1 MKKIILLAVLIL
13 ASFTFAMK
21 YTGNVYLNASFS
33 PMYLSIGCS
42 EKDTSGIVKTNGSNV
57 IKLTARDQYYWYKVP
72 VKDLLQKDTLSPFCF
87 YKTVRD
93 SMRVYDD
100 DAGIY
105 RYQKYYKS
113 SATFSEAS
121 FNGQEDLFIDFE
133 TNQLYYKTLNLP
145 TLFFQSDWK
154 KNYVVVD
161 GPAFKELTNKTKDG
175 WFVVH
180 NELKNTYKRFKT
192 DSVQVMKYTTVL
204 RCLEDERG
212 LCVLDEYGESITVR
226 DTVDSVAVWTLVRDS
241 LTVDSIYTAAEKIA
255 FAETSLQCN
264 ARYVYK
270 TAFEVGGMYSDGGKY
285 YCYNPAERIDVKDSI
300 YIFENPKKQHE
311 TLIRNKK
318 PEPAKKLYVLPP
330 QIAKWF
336 GENPLL
342 STDGGKTGT
351 VLYPVGEYC
360 GWFSEI
366 FFEETIPNKVS
377 FYGVTS
383 KSVVVG
389 DNTNLDSLYKT
400 LKTDVL
406 YFVANDPA
414 KKFWYKEKPEYDGI
428 CYVNL
433 YGIVYDTDAELHP
446 SFSCYAQGGEA
457 CQQGAQGVEL
467 KTALT
472 AVNSCIGLTPGI
484 VEDTLGKNG
493 KPVLSKNGMKCFI
506 DAKYFNQL
514 FTPTEGVNETSCT
527 SIPFSMNAYGKWE
540 FASDYYMS
548 PGTKAVGGYYPVEK
562 TADED
567 IVVGPPLV
575 EARTKRLAE
584 GPVFVGPHLRAVDTT
599 EGVMKMNL
607 LCNGSAWDK
616 GRDCSGLFA
625 DGDDLGASG
634 ILEGFLDITLGKGLS
649 YSDVCVWGWSCP
661 SLAPEGWPIFK
672 NGSEQQIGN
681 ISGNAGNMSGDMRWY
696 SDAKAGR
703 NQHFC
708 FESHA
713 RFTYKKGLRFG
724 VRGDDDIWIFVGGR
738 LVIDLGGTHLAAP
751 GYADLDQVK
760 DKDGK
765 DLVVGKEYDLDIFFC
780 DRRTTMSNMNF
791 YSNIYLDQSNV
802 TEKMS
807 PCKAKAQHIFDDD
820 SLNQRT
826 PIVANKVPALSK
838 LGVAV
843 QGRMAYVSGVRPG
856 SKLDLM
862 DLQGRVIGRYTAVS
876 SNVTISVKNAGRY
889 IIKTD
894 AGLTFVNFR

>member
-1 MKKIILLAVLIL
+1 MKKVVLLTILIL

-42 EKDTSGIVKTNGSNV
+42 EKDTSGIVKTIGSNV

-72 VKDLLQKDTLSPFCF
+72 VKNLLQKDTLSPFCF

-121 FNGQEDLFIDFE
+121 FNGQEDLFVDFE
-133 TNQLYYKTLNLP
+133 TNNLYYKTLNLP

-226 DTVDSVAVWTLVRDS
+226 DTVDSVGVWTLVRDS
-241 LTVDSIYTAAEKIA
+241 LTIDSIFSEVSNIS
-255 FAETSLQCN
+255 FADTSLQCGG
-264 ARYVYK
+264 RYSYK
-270 TAFEVGGMYSDGGKY
+270 TLFSVGGMYSDGGQN
-285 YCYNPAERIDVKDSI
+285 YCLKPDQGIELKDSI

-318 PEPAKKLYVLPP
+318 PEPAKTLYVLPP
-330 QIAKWF
+330 QTAKWF

-342 STDGGKTGT
+342 SSDGGKTGT
-351 VLYPVGEYC
+351 VMNPIGEYC
-360 GWFSEI
+360 GWFSTM
-366 FFEETIPNKVS
+366 FFEETIPNKAG
-377 FYGVTS
+377 FYGSNS
-383 KSVVVG
+383 KDIVFG
-389 DNTNLDSLYKT
+389 NNTNLDSLFKV
-400 LKTDVL
+400 LKTNEL
-406 YFVANDPA
+406 YFVENDPTKKHWYA
-414 KKFWYKEKPEYDGI
+414 KKPEYDGI
-428 CYVNL
+428 CYVSL
-433 YGIVYDTDAELHP
+433 FGIVYDTDAELHP
-446 SFSCYAQGGEA
+446 SFSCYAQGGEG
-457 CQQGAQGVEL
+457 CQRGAQGVEL
-467 KTALT
+467 EVALS
-472 AVNSCIGLTPGI
+472 AVNSCIGVTSGI

-493 KPVLSKNGMKCFI
+493 KPVLSKSGEKCFI

-514 FTPTEGVNETSCT
+514 FNPTEGINETSCS
-527 SIPFSMNAYGKWE
+527 SIPFSMNEYGKWE
-540 FASDYYMS
+540 FASDSYTS
-548 PGTKAVGGYYPVEK
+548 PGTKAMGGYYPVEK
-562 TADED
+562 TVDDD
-567 IVVGPPLV
+567 IVVGSPV
-575 EARTKRLAE
+575 AEARTKRAAE
-584 GPVFVGPHLRAVDTT
+584 GPVFVGPKLREVDET

-607 LCNGSAWDK
+607 LCNGPAWAK
-616 GRDCSGLFA
+616 GHDCSGLFA
-625 DGDDLGASG
+625 DGDDLAMSG
-634 ILEGFLDITLGKGLS
+634 ILDGILVKDQNYADE
-649 YSDVCVWGWSCP
+649 CVWGWSCP
-661 SLAPEGWPIFK
+661 NAAPEGWPVFK
-672 NGSEQQIGN
+672 SGTEQQIGN
-681 ISGNAGNMSGDMRWY
+681 VVNAQNMSGDVRWF
-696 SDAKAGR
+696 SDGSKAGR

-713 RFTYKKGLRFG
+713 RFTYKKGQRFG
-724 VRGDDDIWIFVGGR
+724 VRGDDDIWIFVGGK

-751 GYADLDQVK
+751 GYADFDQIK

-765 DLVVGKEYDLDIFFC
+765 ALVVGKEYDLDIFFC

-791 YSNIYLDQSNV
+791 YSNIYLDQSDV
-802 TEKMS
+802 AEKMK
-807 PCKAKAQHIFDDD
+807 PCMALPQHVFDDD

-826 PIVANKVPALSK
+826 PIVANKVTTLPKLS
-838 LGVAV
+838 VAV
-843 QGRMAYVSGVRPG
+843 LGREAYVSGVRPG
-856 SKLDLM
+856 AKLDVM
-862 DLQGRVIGRYTAVS
+862 DLQGRVVGRYTAVS
-876 SNVTISVKNAGRY
+876 SNVTVSVKNAGRY

-894 AGLTFVNFR
+894 AGLTFVNFK

>member
-1 MKKIILLAVLIL
+1 MKKVILLAVLVL
-13 ASFTFAMK
+13 ASFSFAIK
-21 YTGNVYLNASFS
+21 YTGNVYLNASYS
-33 PMYLSIGCS
+33 PMYLSVGCS
-42 EKDTSGIVKTNGSNV
+42 EKDTSGLVKTIGNNV
-57 IKLTARDQYYWYKVP
+57 VRLTTRDQYYWYKIP
-72 VKDLLQKDTLSPFCF
+72 VKTLLQKDTLSPFCF

-93 SMRVYDD
+93 SMRVYDED
-100 DAGIY
+100 EGVY
-105 RYQKYYKS
+105 RYEKYYPS
-113 SATFSEAS
+113 SAKFSISS
-121 FNGQEDLFIDFE
+121 FKNQEDLYIDFDS
-133 TNQLYYKTLNLP
+133 NKLYYKNLNLP
-145 TLFFQSDWK
+145 TVFYQSDWI
-154 KNYVVVD
+154 KNYVVLD
-161 GPAFKELTNKTKDG
+161 GNVFKEITNKKDG

-180 NELKNTYKRFKT
+180 NELKNMYLRYKT
-192 DSVQVMKYTTVL
+192 DSVQTMKYTTSL
-204 RCLEDERG
+204 HCLEDERG
-212 LCVLDEYGESITVR
+212 RCIVDNDGSSIMVR
-226 DTVDSVAVWTLVRDS
+226 DTVDSTAVWTLVRDS
-241 LTVDSIYTAAEKIA
+241 LTVDSIFSEVSNIS
-255 FAETSLQCN
+255 FAETNLQCGG
-264 ARYVYK
+264 RYTYK
-270 TAFEVGGMYSDGGKY
+270 TLFSVGGMLSDGGQY
-285 YCYNPAERIDVKDSI
+285 YCLKSDQGIELKDSI
-300 YIFENPKKQHE
+300 YIFENPKKKYE

-377 FYGVTS
+377 FYGATS
-383 KSVVVG
+383 KGVVVG
-389 DNTNLDSLYKT
+389 DNTNLDSLYKA

-446 SFSCYAQGGEA
+446 SFSCYSEGGEA

-493 KPVLSKNGMKCFI
+493 KPVLSNSGKKCFI

-514 FTPTEGVNETSCT
+514 FNSTEGVNETSCT

-548 PGTKAVGGYYPVEK
+548 PGTKVVGGYYPVEK

-567 IVVGPPLV
+567 IVVGSPLV

-616 GRDCSGLFA
+616 GRDCSGLFT
-625 DGDDLGASG
+625 DGDDLGMSG

-681 ISGNAGNMSGDMRWY
+681 ISGNASNMNGDVRWY

-826 PIVANKVPALSK
+826 PIVANKVPVLPK
-838 LGVAV
+838 LGAVV

-856 SKLDLM
+856 SKLVIM
-862 DLQGRVIGRYTAVS
+862 DLQGRIVGGYTAVS
-876 SNVTISVKNAGRY
+876 SNVTVSVKNAGRY
-889 IIKTD
+889 ILKTET
-894 AGLTFVNFR
+894 GFTSVNFR